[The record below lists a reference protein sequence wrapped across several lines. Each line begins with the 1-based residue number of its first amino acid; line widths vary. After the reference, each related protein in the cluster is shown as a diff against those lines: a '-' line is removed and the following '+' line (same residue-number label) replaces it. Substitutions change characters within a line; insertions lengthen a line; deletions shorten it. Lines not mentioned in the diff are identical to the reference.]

1 MNIINDEDVISLSDR
16 AKSQMHK
23 AIIIKWLI
31 LKSTIDYLGEWEALY
46 SADFIYTKFA
56 TIKNAAGNNNFT
68 GKKLDW
74 TN

>member
-1 MNIINDEDVISLSDR
+1 
-16 AKSQMHK
+16 MHK